1 MWILLLLAVSVSD
14 PTDIPG
20 RATIQFQSQQECEQ
34 ARATVT
40 SWLKFDS
47 FKVTTQCQKKS

>member
-1 MWILLLLAVSVSD
+1 MWILLLLAVNVND

-20 RATIQFQSQQECEQ
+20 RATIQFRSQQECEQ

-40 SWLKFDS
+40 SWLKFES
-47 FKVTTQCQKKS
+47 FKVTAECIKKY

>member
-1 MWILLLLAVSVSD
+1 MWILLLLAVNVSD

-20 RATIQFQSQQECEQ
+20 RATIQFRSQQECEQ

-40 SWLKFDS
+40 SWLKFES